1 MHIYKYKSYEK
12 IFFLGGGGESPK
24 KGRLGQIADLRGGL
38 AKKKKRRG
46 YVFEV
51 KGGG

>member
-1 MHIYKYKSYEK
+1 MHIYKYKSYEN
-12 IFFLGGGGESPK
+12 FFLGGGGGESPK
-24 KGRLGQIADLRGGL
+24 MGRLGQIADLRGGL